1 MLDLRKY
8 DSVGAALRDALDR
21 WPNEVCLIEADRDR
35 EKARLTY
42 RQFKEAA
49 LPLAAAFEER
59 GFRAGDRA
67 AIIMTN
73 QSKWLISA
81 YAIFYVGGVLVP
93 LDYKLTAREHLAL
106 LAHSKAGMLVIE
118 YPLWRAILQSEGG
131 NEHRIGTVLVTEAPP
146 TADLGGAL
154 RWEEFQASA
163 ARQPEFVPRAR
174 SDWAC
179 IVYSSG
185 TGGRPKGCVMTHEN
199 YLEQCRALTAL
210 YPFWPGVHYLSILP
224 TNHAI
229 DFMVGFFGAF
239 TCGATVVHLR
249 TLRPEYVREAFTRY
263 KITYMTLVPLVLKNL
278 QKGLQAR
285 FDELPA
291 GKRKVLNALV
301 AANRALTKRR
311 PKIWLSR
318 RLLGQVHAAFGGELR
333 ALFVGGAFAEPAVLQ
348 FFYDLGIPVA
358 NAYGLTEAGTAV
370 TVNDFRPFRADT
382 VGRPLPGMEV
392 RIANPAEDGVGEVAV
407 RSKTIMS
414 HYLDDPELTAKTI
427 VNGWLM
433 TGDLGRLD
441 SAGHLQLFGR
451 KKNMI
456 VTAEGKNIYPEDIEA
471 VFEGL
476 PVKEFCVF
484 AANYIWP
491 ARTMLGE
498 QLLIVL
504 HPEQGKPVDDAI
516 HAELN
521 ARNQKLLNYKRISGY
536 VVWDRDF
543 PLTASMKIKRVDLAQ
558 QVGALDRDA
567 VVVSL

>member
-1 MLDLRKY
+1 
-8 DSVGAALRDALDR
+8 
-21 WPNEVCLIEADRDR
+21 
-35 EKARLTY
+35 
-42 RQFKEAA
+42 
-49 LPLAAAFEER
+49 
-59 GFRAGDRA
+59 
-67 AIIMTN
+67 
-73 QSKWLISA
+73 
-81 YAIFYVGGVLVP
+81 
-93 LDYKLTAREHLAL
+93 
-106 LAHSKAGMLVIE
+106 
-118 YPLWRAILQSEGG
+118 
-131 NEHRIGTVLVTEAPP
+131 
-146 TADLGGAL
+146 
-154 RWEEFQASA
+154 
-163 ARQPEFVPRAR
+163 
-174 SDWAC
+174 
-179 IVYSSG
+179 
-185 TGGRPKGCVMTHEN
+185 
-199 YLEQCRALTAL
+199 
-210 YPFWPGVHYLSILP
+210 
-224 TNHAI
+224 
-229 DFMVGFFGAF
+229 
-239 TCGATVVHLR
+239 
-249 TLRPEYVREAFTRY
+249 
-263 KITYMTLVPLVLKNL
+263 
-278 QKGLQAR
+278 
-285 FDELPA
+285 
-291 GKRKVLNALV
+291 
-301 AANRALTKRR
+301 
-311 PKIWLSR
+311 
-318 RLLGQVHAAFGGELR
+318 
-333 ALFVGGAFAEPAVLQ
+333 
-348 FFYDLGIPVA
+348 VA

-392 RIANPAEDGVGEVAV
+392 RIVNPAEDGVGEVAV

-414 HYLDDPELTAKTI
+414 HYLGDPELTAETL

-476 PVKEFCVF
+476 PVKEFCIF

-504 HPEQGKPVDDAI
+504 HTEQGTPVGDAI
-516 HAELN
+516 RAELN